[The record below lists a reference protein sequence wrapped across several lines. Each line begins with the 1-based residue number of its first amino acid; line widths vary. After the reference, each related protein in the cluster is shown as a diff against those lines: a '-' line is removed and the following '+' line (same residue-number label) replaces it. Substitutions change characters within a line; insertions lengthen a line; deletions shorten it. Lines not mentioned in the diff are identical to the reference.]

1 MPAPNRIQ
9 DNPVSSNIV
18 DIILKTTTD
27 PNFKLSIIDKK
38 NGFCQFERI
47 EFLESIFDLLPNGAL
62 TVRDTSD
69 IMTYIKN
76 YDIDYIE
83 LTFLDNSKSTF
94 TITGTSYLNNAASE
108 TEENFVT
115 INFSNEM
122 YKHSQQHSLLQI
134 MNTNKPK
141 VYKTHNFNSDFVY
154 NYLQDSVTNDYEYAK
169 APTLNFN
176 DYTSNYILYRPL
188 NPMDYRNESPSDN
201 YLQYMYYLSTLACNY
216 VTQEPRYMFW
226 TEFDNVIN
234 FKYFYENLDDDLHAI
249 QKMNDRGY
257 YYSVYNS
264 DTPFQL
270 LSNDEK
276 PYKKIYLLTT
286 SPADQFISKK
296 YFYIRKTPKV
306 LNDTINI
313 QYPYYEL
320 AYQFQDDGQKY
331 DIEII
336 NSEGVEDKVPPGADE
351 LIDKNHWGY
360 YDNLGSVDNSSR
372 VALISQEPGQAD
384 QYVATNFMGSYNHY
398 PYVDNTEMWHNMFDF
413 TPVDPYEFNQASGET
428 PEPITTIPGAT
439 DLSETKSNLQKVIN
453 IRWEVYDQ
461 YDGDSDKLN
470 FIRDI
475 EKQNF
480 VKYVLCCVQEEEQ
493 ESFFAVITGYKP
505 EVSPYATNGKSNEAM
520 KYLYS
525 WKKITYN
532 PTTWQTPS
540 TPNPAIRALE
550 EWEVSETEGSDSSDI
565 TTWAI
570 NLNERFNMSPP
581 FGVNTAY
588 YGPGWYS
595 EDLGAS
601 GPLSSLKY
609 RPIGIY
615 GNSTNPSPYTNT
627 NETRHVVRMYKTSMI
642 KILTD
647 AGVTDTAILNNFEG
661 KYLYSFS
668 AENVVD
674 GPCA

>member
-1 MPAPNRIQ
+1 MPAINRIK

-18 DIILKTTTD
+18 DIVFKSTTD
-27 PNFKLSIIDKK
+27 PNLNISIIDKK
-38 NGFCQFERI
+38 NTLCQFERI

-69 IMTYIKN
+69 IITFLKIYN
-76 YDIDYIE
+76 VDYLE

-141 VYKTHNFNSDFVY
+141 VYKTHNFNKDFVY
-154 NYLQDSVTNDYEYAK
+154 NYLKDSVTNDYQYAR
-169 APTLNFN
+169 APSLNFN
-176 DYTSNYILYRPL
+176 DETLNYILYRPL
-188 NPMDYRNESPSDN
+188 NPMEYRNESPSDN
-201 YLQYMYYLSTLACNY
+201 YLQYMYYLSTMACNLQ
-216 VTQEPRYMFW
+216 TTEPRYMFW

-234 FKYFYENLDDDLHAI
+234 FKYLYENLDDDLTAI
-249 QKMNDRGY
+249 KKMNERGY
-257 YYSVYNS
+257 YYAVYNG

-270 LSNDEK
+270 LSNDDQ

-286 SPADQFISKK
+286 SPTDQFISKK

-306 LNDTINI
+306 LNDTVNI
-313 QYPYYEL
+313 KYPYYEL
-320 AYQFQDDGQKY
+320 AYQFQDEGQKY

-336 NSEGVEDKVPPGADE
+336 NSEGVENKVPPGADE
-351 LIDKNHWGY
+351 LICKNHWGY
-360 YDNLGSVDNSSR
+360 YDNLRSVDDTGK
-372 VALISQEPGQAD
+372 VTLISRETGQAD
-384 QYVATNFMGSYNHY
+384 QYVNKNFMGSTNHY
-398 PYVDNTEMWHNMFDF
+398 PYVDNVEMWHNIFDF
-413 TPVDPYEFNQASGET
+413 TPVDPYEFNQAPGET
-428 PEPITTIPGAT
+428 PDTITNIPGQT
-439 DLSETKSNLQKVIN
+439 NLSETSSNLQKVIN

-470 FIRDI
+470 LIRDI
-475 EKQNF
+475 ETQNF
-480 VKYVLCCVQEEEQ
+480 VKYVLCCIQNEEQ
-493 ESFFAVITGYKP
+493 ESFFAVITGYRP
-505 EVSPYATNGKSNEAM
+505 EFAPYATNGQSQEPM

-525 WKKITYN
+525 WKKINYN
-532 PTTWQTPS
+532 PTVTNGSISPD
-540 TPNPAIRALE
+540 IRALE
-550 EWEVSETEGSDSSDI
+550 EWELSNTEASVSGDY

-570 NLNERFNMSPP
+570 NLNERFNVSLP
-581 FGVNTAY
+581 FGVNTVY
-588 YGPGWYS
+588 YAPGWYS
-595 EDLGAS
+595 ADLGSS

-615 GNSTNPSPYTNT
+615 GTSTNPSPYTNT
-627 NETRHVVRMYKTSMI
+627 NETRHLVRMYKTSMV

-647 AGVTDTAILNNFEG
+647 AGITDTSILNDYEG

-674 GPCA
+674 GPCG